1 MPINPNTSPY
11 CTLLM
16 KCPKCLN
23 WFPANLIQV
32 YQRMEK
38 IPGSD
43 LVESTAV
50 GTCPICGC
58 GSPYGAWA
66 THSLASNMEVTMQE
80 ETEFTDTQNEI
91 TTVCNEIRDLLLEKN
106 RKYGDSALNP
116 KRIFSKADAVEQIK
130 VRLDDKISRLMNQ
143 QSDDDEDVVMD
154 LMGYLVLLRVA
165 LKRRK
170 ENC

>member
-11 CTLLM
+11 CTLFM

-23 WFPANLIQV
+23 WLPADLAKV
-32 YQRMEK
+32 HQRAEK

-43 LVESTAV
+43 LIESTAV
-50 GTCPICGC
+50 STCPFCGC
-58 GSPYGAWA
+58 DSPLNTWM
-66 THSLASNMEVTMQE
+66 TLKPTDIMEKPMQK
-80 ETEFTDTQNEI
+80 ETELTDTQNEI
-91 TTVCNEIRDLLLEKN
+91 TAVCNEIRDLLLEKN

-170 ENC
+170 ESR